1 MTKKVSLSIVCAL
14 AISANAQDLGVI
26 KVTEKVNTKVVNNIS
41 TSEVKN
47 ADLAEALAKKSA
59 SVSLIRRSGIANDII
74 LRGQKRDNIRV
85 TIDDGIVCGACP
97 NRMDPPTSHVITANV
112 DSVEINEGPFD
123 VSEFGTLSGGVKIKT
138 VKPTKEL
145 SGEIGAT
152 LGSFGYKKG
161 VVSVSGGND
170 TVQALVTYSKEESDQ
185 YKDGDG
191 NTLAEQ
197 TLKADPANKYSDKD
211 KDMKAYE
218 KESIMAKVIAN
229 ITDNHEIEVSAT
241 QNRSDNIL
249 YPSSKMDAVYD
260 DSNLYNLKYT
270 AVDLGDFS
278 KKLQFKAYKT
288 DVDHPMDISFRA
300 KNITMAASNDPMKN
314 AMVGMTN
321 HLTTDVTGAK
331 LINTFD
337 ALGQELDIG
346 LDTSKRNWD
355 GKYYSDTTDFGKSI
369 DDVDTKNNAL
379 FVKST
384 SKIDKLTVEVG
395 ARYDSTKI
403 TSSRA
408 DQQDNKYSGLSGNIM
423 ATYNSDE
430 NTKYFVGIGQAS
442 RVPDARELY
451 NLGSNMNPA
460 NQTETGTPDLKETTN
475 REIDFGLSHEYDEA
489 KVKAKFFYSDLED
502 YIYYR
507 QTTAANRFENIDAKI
522 YGFELN
528 GAYYI
533 NDKITLDGA
542 YAWKKGKK
550 DQALAG
556 QTDTDLA
563 DITPAKTTLALTYDH
578 DDTTNASVEL
588 VNVAKWKNYDED
600 NGEQAINGYTIVNF
614 KAETTIAKNFEIIAG
629 VDNLFDKTYAV
640 SNTYADLTL
649 LTDGTTKDVM
659 LLNEPGRYIYTSLK
673 YKF

>member
-1 MTKKVSLSIVCAL
+1 MTKKISLSIVCAF
-14 AISANAQDLGVI
+14 AINANAQDLGVI
-26 KVTEKVNTKVVNNIS
+26 EVTEKVNTKVVNNIS

-74 LRGQKRDNIRV
+74 LRGQKRDNIKV
-85 TIDDGIVCGACP
+85 TIDDGMVCGACP

-112 DSVEINEGPFD
+112 DSVEIKEGPFD

-138 VKPTKEL
+138 VQPQEGL
-145 SGEIGAT
+145 HGEIGT
-152 LGSFGYKKG
+152 TIGSYGYKKG
-161 VVSVSGGND
+161 VVSISGGNE
-170 TVQALVTYSKEESDQ
+170 TVKALVTYSKEESDQ
-185 YKDGDG
+185 YEDGDG

-229 ITDNHEIEVSAT
+229 ITDNQELEVSGT
-241 QNRSDNIL
+241 QNRSDDVL
-249 YPSSKMDAVYD
+249 YPSSKMDAIYD

-270 AVDLGDFS
+270 LKELGDFS
-278 KKLQFKAYKT
+278 KKLEFKAYKS
-288 DVDHPMDISFRA
+288 DVDHPMSIDYRA
-300 KNITMAASNDPMKN
+300 KNITMASGTPMQK

-321 HLTTDVTGAK
+321 HLTTDVSGAK

-355 GKYYSDTTDFGKSI
+355 GKYYSDTTDWGKSI
-369 DDVDTKNNAL
+369 DDVDTKNNAI
-379 FVKST
+379 FIKST
-384 SKIDKLTVEVG
+384 SKLDKLTLEVG

-408 DQQDNKYSGLSGNIM
+408 DQQDNDYSGLTGNVM
-423 ATYNSDE
+423 ATYSTSS
-430 NTKYFVGIGQAS
+430 NTKYFVGVGTAT

-451 NLGSNMNPA
+451 NLGSSMNPA
-460 NQTETGTPDLKETTN
+460 TQKETGTPNLKETTN
-475 REIDFGLSHEYDEA
+475 REIDFGLSHKYDEA

-502 YIYYR
+502 YIYYNKDS
-507 QTTAANRFENIDAKI
+507 AENIFENIDAKI
-522 YGFELN
+522 YGFELS

-578 DDTTNASVEL
+578 DDTTNASVEV
-588 VNVAKWKNYDED
+588 VNVAKWKNYDSD
-600 NGEQAINGYTIVNF
+600 NGEQAINGYTIVNL

-640 SNTYADLTL
+640 SNTYADLIL
-649 LTDGTTKDVM
+649 LTDGTTSDVM